1 MSAAVAVASRT
12 DAAEIP
18 ILDLAPYLSG
28 QPGAR
33 DRLGKQL
40 CHALENIGFYFI
52 TGHGVPQSLIDAAFA
67 ETARF
72 HAQPL
77 DRKLRLRRNRDNVGY
92 LPMSRSTNA
101 DVAVKRNVNEA
112 FFLKRDL
119 PADHPDVLTG
129 KRFRGTNLW
138 PDDLPGFRDTV
149 TAYCDA
155 LEALAKKLM
164 PLYAVALDLSA
175 DYFDKAFAEPQ
186 YTLRM
191 THYPYVKALA
201 ENEFGIAPHSDTSF
215 LTLLAQNK
223 IPGLSLRTRDGRW
236 IDAPALDGHF
246 LVNGGDMLRRWT
258 NDRFL
263 ATPHRASNRSGQER
277 YAIPF
282 FVDCN
287 IDWPMECL
295 PTCMSATRPAKYP
308 RFTYAEY
315 MSAYH
320 DAGYAKDSADGV
332 RIQAY

>member
-1 MSAAVAVASRT
+1 MSAAPSPANSSE
-12 DAAEIP
+12 AAEIP
-18 ILDLAPYLSG
+18 VFDLAPYLSE
-28 QPGAR
+28 QSDALERLAR
-33 DRLGKQL
+33 QL

-52 TGHGVPQSLIDAAFA
+52 KGHGVPQSLIDAAFA

-77 DRKLRLRRNRDNVGY
+77 DNKMKLRRNRDNVGY
-92 LPMSRSTNA
+92 LPMSRSNDPEA
-101 DVAVKRNVNEA
+101 AIKPNVNEA
-112 FFLKRDL
+112 IFVKRDL
-119 PADHPDVLTG
+119 PADHPDVQAH

-138 PDDLPGFRDTV
+138 PDDLPGFRQTV
-149 TAYCDA
+149 VAYCDA
-155 LEALAKKLM
+155 LEGLAKKLV
-164 PLYAVALDLSA
+164 PLYAVALGLPA
-175 DYFDKAFAEPQ
+175 DYFDRAFAEPQ

-191 THYPYVKALA
+191 THYPFVGVLA

-223 IPGLSLRTRDGRW
+223 VPGLSLRTRDGRW

-263 ATPHRASNRSGQER
+263 ATPHRASNRTGTER

-282 FVDCN
+282 FFDCG
-287 IDWPMECL
+287 IDSPIECL
-295 PTCMSATRPAKYP
+295 PTCASAEHPAKYP

-315 MSAYH
+315 MSAYQ
-320 DAGYAKDSADGV
+320 DANQARDSADGV

>member
-1 MSAAVAVASRT
+1 MPRT
-12 DAAEIP
+12 DDEIP
-18 ILDLAPYLSG
+18 VLDLAPYLSG
-28 QPGAR
+28 QPGAHA
-33 DRLGKQL
+33 RLARQL

-52 TGHGVPQSLIDAAFA
+52 QGHGVPQSLMDAAFA
-67 ETARF
+67 QTARF

-77 DRKLRLRRNRDNVGY
+77 DSKMRLQRNRDNVGY
-92 LPMSRSTNA
+92 LPMSRSTDPNA
-101 DVAVKRNVNEA
+101 AVRPNVNEA
-112 FFLKRDL
+112 LFLKRDL
-119 PADHPDVLTG
+119 PADHPDVLAR
-129 KRFRGTNLW
+129 KRFRGANMW
-138 PDDLPGFRDTV
+138 PEGLPGFRATV
-149 TAYCDA
+149 VAYCDA
-155 LEALAKKLM
+155 LEALVKRLL
-164 PLYAVALDLSA
+164 PLYAVALDLPA
-175 DYFDKAFAEPQ
+175 DYFDAAFAEPQ

-191 THYPYVKALA
+191 TYYPFVERLA

-223 IPGLSLRTRDGRW
+223 VPGLSLRTRDGRW

-263 ATPHRASNRSGQER
+263 ATPHRASNRSGGER

-287 IDWPMECL
+287 VDWPMECL
-295 PTCMSATRPAKYP
+295 PTCTGAGRPAKYP

-320 DAGYAKDSADGV
+320 DAANARDSADGV

>member
-1 MSAAVAVASRT
+1 MSDV
-12 DAAEIP
+12 EIP

-28 QPGAR
+28 QAGAR
-33 DRLGKQL
+33 ERLARQL

-52 TGHGVPQSLIDAAFA
+52 KGHGVPQSLIDAAFA

-72 HAQPL
+72 HARPL
-77 DRKLRLRRNRDNVGY
+77 EYKMKLQRNRDNVGY
-92 LPMSRSTNA
+92 LAMSRSADPNA
-101 DVAVKRNVNEA
+101 ATKPNVNEA

-119 PADHPDVLTG
+119 PADHPDVLAH
-129 KRFRGTNLW
+129 KRFRGANMW
-138 PDDLPGFRDTV
+138 PENLPGFRETV
-149 TAYCDA
+149 VAYCDA
-155 LEALAKKLM
+155 LEALVKRLV
-164 PLYAVALDLSA
+164 PLYAVALDLPA
-175 DYFDKAFAEPQ
+175 DYFAAAFAEPQ
-186 YTLRM
+186 YTLRL
-191 THYPYVKALA
+191 THYPFVEKLA

-223 IPGLSLRTRDGRW
+223 VPGLSLCTRDGRW

-263 ATPHRASNRSGQER
+263 ATPHRASNRSGTER

-282 FVDCN
+282 FVDCSV
-287 IDWPMECL
+287 DWPMECL
-295 PTCMSATRPAKYP
+295 PTCTSAERPAKYP

-320 DAGYAKDSADGV
+320 DAAHARDSADGV